1 VKLDAYKSCSF
12 SEKRQV
18 LETFWRARPA
28 QSTKVASAATQYG
41 PWAVALLVIIMLELV
56 VLLIATVSL
65 GYPAGWFAL
74 IPGALAAFGLVKAV
88 ERSRALGTPTEQA
101 A

>member
-1 VKLDAYKSCSF
+1 MKLDAYKSCSF

-28 QSTKVASAATQYG
+28 ESTKVASAATQYG
-41 PWAVALLVIIMLELV
+41 PWAVVLLIVIVLELV
-56 VLLIATVSL
+56 VVLVASVSL
-65 GYPAGWFAL
+65 GYLAGWFAL
-74 IPGALAAFGLVKAV
+74 IPVALAAFGLVKAV
-88 ERSRALGTPTEQA
+88 ERSRALGAPTQQA